1 MEKKKKK
8 KKKKMPEPALRILYD
23 ADESRMP
30 LN

>member
-1 MEKKKKK
+1 MGGKKKKK
-8 KKKKMPEPALRILYD
+8 KIMLEPALRILYD